1 MYYTNEFEAKYCR
14 YLEFKKLK
22 YIIENINKENNGNG
36 RGLDLGCGDG
46 SISILLSEQ
55 GYQMVG
61 VDIAKDKILIAES
74 RKKDINNPEFYEL
87 DANSMQLEKNS
98 FDFVVFSEVMMHIQN
113 PEEVLISIN
122 ETLKENG
129 ILVFT
134 AINLNGPYSL
144 LYHHFRNNVITK
156 IFRSIPPS
164 GHNTFTLQNYVALF
178 RKTKFEILNITHSN
192 FISFLPIIVK

>member
-1 MYYTNEFEAKYCR
+1 
-14 YLEFKKLK
+14 
-22 YIIENINKENNGNG
+22 
-36 RGLDLGCGDG
+36 
-46 SISILLSEQ
+46 
-55 GYQMVG
+55 
-61 VDIAKDKILIAES
+61 
-74 RKKDINNPEFYEL
+74 
-87 DANSMQLEKNS
+87 MQLEKNS

-192 FISFLPIIVK
+192 FISFLPIIVKSNKLSEIDCKLADFLPSSLVSGYYIVCRKSF